1 MNKAL
6 AFFMGTDCGGGRCEK
21 CEGVFVQ
28 PRGMP
33 LNPNPPSLGEGVFRG
48 FSGFCLLRPLPAL
61 LFTYTITWLV
71 HAGIS
76 PSLRRESLSERDLG
90 EKYVPFE
97 LFTNVPLLFALC
109 NSLLHA
115 TP

>member
-33 LNPNPPSLGEGVFRG
+33 LNPNPPSLGEGGPWFFG
-48 FSGFCLLRPLPAL
+48 
-61 LFTYTITWLV
+61 
-71 HAGIS
+71 
-76 PSLRRESLSERDLG
+76 
-90 EKYVPFE
+90 
-97 LFTNVPLLFALC
+97 LLFATPTTRSSIYIHHYLVC
-109 NSLLHA
+109 PCWYKPVIA
-115 TP
+115 TGKPVRERFWREMCTV

>member
-33 LNPNPPSLGEGVFRG
+33 FNPTPTLPHWGRGAVVFRA
-48 FSGFCLLRPLPAL
+48 SVCYAHYPLFYLHTP
-61 LFTYTITWLV
+61 
-71 HAGIS
+71 
-76 PSLRRESLSERDLG
+76 ERS
-90 EKYVPFE
+90 
-97 LFTNVPLLFALC
+97 TC
-109 NSLLHA
+109 M
-115 TP
+115 

>member
-33 LNPNPPSLGEGVFRG
+33 LNPNPPSLGEGGPWFFG
-48 FSGFCLLRPLPAL
+48 
-61 LFTYTITWLV
+61 
-71 HAGIS
+71 
-76 PSLRRESLSERDLG
+76 
-90 EKYVPFE
+90 
-97 LFTNVPLLFALC
+97 LLFA
-109 NSLLHA
+109 
-115 TP
+115 TPTTRSSIYIHLSAQPVCKRLSPLYRFDL

>member
-33 LNPNPPSLGEGVFRG
+33 LNPNPPSLGGAVVFRA
-48 FSGFCLLRPLPAL
+48 SVCYAHYPLFYLHTP
-61 LFTYTITWLV
+61 
-71 HAGIS
+71 
-76 PSLRRESLSERDLG
+76 ERS
-90 EKYVPFE
+90 
-97 LFTNVPLLFALC
+97 TC
-109 NSLLHA
+109 M
-115 TP
+115 

>member
-33 LNPNPPSLGEGVFRG
+33 LNPNPPSLGEGGPWFFG
-48 FSGFCLLRPLPAL
+48 
-61 LFTYTITWLV
+61 
-71 HAGIS
+71 
-76 PSLRRESLSERDLG
+76 
-90 EKYVPFE
+90 
-97 LFTNVPLLFALC
+97 LLFA
-109 NSLLHA
+109 
-115 TP
+115 TPTTRSSIYIHLSAQPVCGEFTIRVQQLQKRHP

>member
-33 LNPNPPSLGEGVFRG
+33 LNPHPNPPSLGEGVSVVFRA
-48 FSGFCLLRPLPAL
+48 SVCYAHYS
-61 LFTYTITWLV
+61 LFYLHT
-71 HAGIS
+71 
-76 PSLRRESLSERDLG
+76 PERS
-90 EKYVPFE
+90 
-97 LFTNVPLLFALC
+97 TC
-109 NSLLHA
+109 M
-115 TP
+115 

>member
-33 LNPNPPSLGEGVFRG
+33 LNPAPTLPHWGRG
-48 FSGFCLLRPLPAL
+48 FSVVFRASVCYAHYPLFYLHTP
-61 LFTYTITWLV
+61 
-71 HAGIS
+71 
-76 PSLRRESLSERDLG
+76 ERS
-90 EKYVPFE
+90 
-97 LFTNVPLLFALC
+97 TC
-109 NSLLHA
+109 M
-115 TP
+115 

>member
-33 LNPNPPSLGEGVFRG
+33 LNPHPNPPSLGEGGVRG

-61 LFTYTITWLV
+61 LFTYT
-71 HAGIS
+71 
-76 PSLRRESLSERDLG
+76 
-90 EKYVPFE
+90 
-97 LFTNVPLLFALC
+97 
-109 NSLLHA
+109 
-115 TP
+115 